1 MPWFIRHPHPFFIG
15 TALVALGLA
24 ASGTAQA
31 QPMPQM
37 QSAGAVQ
44 YRCGGIGVDE
54 SNAMRAA
61 MKDYPL
67 ALLFAASGG
76 DYLADIQVQISG
88 ANDASFTAG
97 GPVCLLKLPEGRY
110 TVKATTKDGRDKSQS
125 VEVGKAS
132 KSLDFRF

>member
-1 MPWFIRHPHPFFIG
+1 MPHYHWLP
-15 TALVALGLA
+15 ALALAAGLA
-24 ASGTAQA
+24 STGAIAQTPA
-31 QPMPQM
+31 TQT
-37 QSAGAVQ
+37 AGAVQ